1 MTLSRRTT
9 PKILSV
15 AVLSA
20 GLMGS
25 VALAVDEP
33 SELLPNPAQEKRA
46 EAIGA
51 HLRCLVCQNESIE
64 DSSAPL
70 ARDLRKV
77 VREQVASGKSDQ
89 QIMDWMTARYGEFI
103 RLAPTF
109 SLSTALLWLMPGLAL
124 VAGLVIAWRTARR
137 RVVTPTPLTD
147 DERARLDALSGRE

>member
-1 MTLSRRTT
+1 MKASRRF
-9 PKILSV
+9 PALLL
-15 AVLSA
+15 AV
-20 GLMGS
+20 GLIGGG
-25 VALAVDEP
+25 VALAVDDPAEM
-33 SELLPNPAQEKRA
+33 LPNPAQEKRA

-77 VREQVASGKSDQ
+77 VREQVAAGKSDQ
-89 QIMDWMTARYGEFI
+89 QIMDWMTERYGEFI
-103 RLAPTF
+103 RLVPQF
-109 SLSTALLWLMPGLAL
+109 SWSTALLWLMPALAL

-137 RVVTPTPLTD
+137 RVVATPAPLTD